1 MSKGLGQNTGIFFF
15 LAPVFVACLT
25 AEINIPYI
33 KYAHIDVFVGSSAGY
48 GKFIFMDGKY
58 MGNGLSL
65 LYTGGENGI
74 YIFKLLICNADTLS

>member
-1 MSKGLGQNTGIFFF
+1 ML
-15 LAPVFVACLT
+15 VACLPT
-25 AEINIPYI
+25 KIYISDIKNTHIN
-33 KYAHIDVFVGSSAGY
+33 VFVGSSAGY
-48 GKFIFMDGKY
+48 GKLIFMDGKY